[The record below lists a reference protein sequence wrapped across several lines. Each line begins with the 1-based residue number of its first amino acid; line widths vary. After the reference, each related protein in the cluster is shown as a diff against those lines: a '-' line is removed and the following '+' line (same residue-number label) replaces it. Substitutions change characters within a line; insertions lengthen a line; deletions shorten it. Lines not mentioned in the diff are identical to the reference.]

1 VQSFISVF
9 HVYFVSIDSSLMWIC
24 KIILY
29 HIHDMVYHV
38 YLLVYVQMPHK
49 DYIFRQLLMSE
60 MALIIGVDVSF
71 DNTKKQYWR

>member
-1 VQSFISVF
+1 
-9 HVYFVSIDSSLMWIC
+9 
-24 KIILY
+24 
-29 HIHDMVYHV
+29 MVYHV